1 MSQTR
6 ALRLVPIAFFL
17 AAMSGVHAAPP
28 QPQGKSSNYSQERA
42 VCDSITSPESKAACI
57 REAGAAQQASRS
69 GQLSSRDSS
78 SYEQNAIQRCSS
90 FRDPNEQADCVS
102 RVKTDTPSGSV
113 SGGGVLRETETT
125 VPVR

>member
-1 MSQTR
+1 MSQPR
-6 ALRLVPIAFFL
+6 AYRLVPIAFFL
-17 AAMSGVHAAPP
+17 AALSGAHAAPP
-28 QPQGKSSNYSQERA
+28 QTQGKGSNYSQERA

-69 GQLSSRDSS
+69 GHLSSRDSG
-78 SYEQNAIQRCSS
+78 SYEQNGIQRCSS
-90 FRDPNEQADCVS
+90 FREPSEQADCVS
-102 RVKTDTPSGSV
+102 RVKSDTTSGSV